1 MAEVTRQYLSYVD
14 QIRNQNLELA
24 GEYLLMA
31 ALLIEIKSRMLLPV
45 KKSDTGEEVDD
56 PRAELVRRLLE
67 YEQMKLAALQRSEEH
82 TSELQSLM
90 RISYAVFCLKKNNRH
105 TKTNNK
111 YVRSDHSHTSTLKHT
126 PPLEIYQ
133 TRHTTS

>member
-1 MAEVTRQYLSYVD
+1 MCLLLLINSRPPSSTSTDTLYPYTKLFRSLDIPMAEVTRQYLSYVD

-24 GEYLLMA
+24 GEYLLVA

-67 YEQMKLAALQRSEEH
+67 FRSEEH
-82 TSELQSLM
+82 TSELQSLQ
-90 RISYAVFCLKKNNRH
+90 RITHAVFSLKK
-105 TKTNNK
+105 KNK
-111 YVRSDHSHTSTLKHT
+111 L
-126 PPLEIYQ
+126 Q
-133 TRHTTS
+133 